1 VKTAMMRELRVCDVM
16 SAGVV
21 FLWTHFTLDEAWQVF
36 HDRGISG
43 APVLNERGRLVGVL
57 SKSDLADPRHRPPLG
72 PGTVEHAVTRVAYAV
87 RASDPVMTAVRLM
100 IDHGI
105 HRALVLNED
114 GTVAGIVAPMDVLR
128 ALARGEMMV
137 EPAEAEAPVE
147 YVQLKSILMDD

>member
-1 VKTAMMRELRVCDVM
+1 
-16 SAGVV
+16 
-21 FLWTHFTLDEAWQVF
+21 
-36 HDRGISG
+36 
-43 APVLNERGRLVGVL
+43 VLNERGRLVGVL